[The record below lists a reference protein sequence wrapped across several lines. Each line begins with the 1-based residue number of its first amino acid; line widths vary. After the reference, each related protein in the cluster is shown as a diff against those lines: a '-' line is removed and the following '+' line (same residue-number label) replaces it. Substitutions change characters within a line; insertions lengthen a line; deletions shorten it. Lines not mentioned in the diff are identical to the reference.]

1 MSITGLPTLVN
12 TNTFGQWKDLT
23 NNIVQSLEDVVTIGD
38 AETNAGNIVID
49 GNITAANTII
59 TDIISP
65 LNNAVNIITLTS
77 EIDVEGNIS
86 LDNPAGGIAKL
97 IVRNSGVVTWEV
109 VTTADHETLAFTKG
123 GVSLT
128 LNSTTGAISGTGV
141 TVSET
146 ILPATINSDIG
157 GNAATATALETARN
171 IALSGDVTGD
181 ANFDGT
187 ADITITATIAD
198 DSHNHTIANVDGLQ
212 TELTTL
218 DNNVSSLQTAVASKA
233 NRSGSA
239 SQSFSASRLYATT
252 VDLGDW
258 TITESAGVLYFAT
271 GGVNKMKL
279 DADGNLTTTGNIT
292 AFGTV

>member
-23 NNIVQSLEDVVTIGD
+23 NSIVQSLEDVVTIGD

-49 GNITAANTII
+49 GNITASNTVIS
-59 TDIISP
+59 DIISP

-109 VTTADHETLAFTKG
+109 ATTADHETLAFTKG

-128 LNSTTGAISGTGV
+128 LNSTTGVLSGTGV

-146 ILPATINSDIG
+146 ILPATINSDIS

-171 IALSGDVTGD
+171 IALSGDVTGNAD
-181 ANFDGT
+181 FDGT
-187 ADITITATIAD
+187 ANITITATIVD
-198 DSHNHTIANVDGLQ
+198 DSHNHTIENVDGLQ
-212 TELTTL
+212 GELDLL
-218 DNNVSSLQTAVASKA
+218 DSNVSSLQTAVAGKA
-233 NRSGSA
+233 NISGSDSQAFTA
-239 SQSFSASRLYATT
+239 STLNATT

-271 GGVNKMKL
+271 DGVNKMKL
-279 DADGNLTTTGNIT
+279 DASGNLTVTGDIT